1 MKLAILDLGTNT
13 FHLLI
18 VEVNRD
24 RTFKKIFK
32 SKIVVKLGEGAIQEK
47 YIADVPFARGLNA
60 LNHYAGIIEKHKA
73 DKIYAFATSGI
84 RSAKNGKEFVRFVKE
99 ETGIKIDVITGNR
112 EAELICYGV
121 RGCVSMGDEK
131 HLIMD
136 IGGGSTEFII
146 ANDKKIFWKQSF
158 DIGASRLLESF
169 KPSNPIINAEVKR
182 LEKFLIDVIKPLE
195 KALKRFPVKTL
206 IGSSGSFDTLAEMSG
221 WKFHRRDVLKN
232 ITTLNFNLDEF
243 QKLHSLLLKSTIQ
256 QRMKMKGLIKMR
268 VDMIV
273 IASIC
278 TNLILNR
285 YKLEK
290 MILSKYA
297 LKEGALW
304 QIISTFSKTGHR
316 KLQRIASHS

>member
-24 RTFKKIFK
+24 RTYKKIFK

-47 YIADVPFARGLNA
+47 YIAEVPFTRGLNV
-60 LNHYAGIIEKHKA
+60 LKHYAGIIEKHKA
-73 DKIYAFATSGI
+73 DKTFAFATSGI
-84 RSAKNGKEFVRFVKE
+84 RSAKNGKEFVSRVKN
-99 ETGIKIDVITGNR
+99 ETGIKIEVIPGDR

-121 RGCVSMGDEK
+121 RGCVSMGEEK

-146 ANDKKIFWKQSF
+146 ANEKKIFWKQSF
-158 DIGASRLLESF
+158 DIGASRLLETF

-182 LEKFLIDVIKPLE
+182 LETFLIDVIKPLDI
-195 KALKRFPVKTL
+195 ALKRFPVKTL

-221 WKFHRRDVLKN
+221 WKFQKKDVLKN
-232 ITTLNFNLDEF
+232 VTTFNFNLDEYF
-243 QKLHSLLLKSTIQ
+243 KLHEILLKSTMQ

-273 IASIC
+273 LASIC
-278 TNLILNR
+278 TRLILDR

-304 QIISTFSKTGHR
+304 QIVSKLRFSH
-316 KLQRIASHS
+316 

>member
-24 RTFKKIFK
+24 RTYKKIFK

-47 YIADVPFARGLNA
+47 YIAEVPFTRGLNV
-60 LNHYAGIIEKHKA
+60 LKHYAGIIEKHKA
-73 DKIYAFATSGI
+73 DKTFAFATSGI
-84 RSAKNGKEFVRFVKE
+84 RSAKNGKEFVSRVKN
-99 ETGIKIDVITGNR
+99 ETGIKIEVIPGDR

-121 RGCVSMGDEK
+121 RGCVSMGEEK

-146 ANDKKIFWKQSF
+146 ANEKKIFWKQSF
-158 DIGASRLLESF
+158 DIGASRLLETF

-182 LEKFLIDVIKPLE
+182 LETFLIDVIKPLDI
-195 KALKRFPVKTL
+195 ALKRFPVETL

-221 WKFHRRDVLKN
+221 WKFQKKDVLKN
-232 ITTLNFNLDEF
+232 VTTFNFNLDEYF
-243 QKLHSLLLKSTIQ
+243 KLHEILLKSTMQ

-273 IASIC
+273 LASIC
-278 TNLILNR
+278 TRLILDR

-304 QIISTFSKTGHR
+304 QIVSKLRFSH
-316 KLQRIASHS
+316 